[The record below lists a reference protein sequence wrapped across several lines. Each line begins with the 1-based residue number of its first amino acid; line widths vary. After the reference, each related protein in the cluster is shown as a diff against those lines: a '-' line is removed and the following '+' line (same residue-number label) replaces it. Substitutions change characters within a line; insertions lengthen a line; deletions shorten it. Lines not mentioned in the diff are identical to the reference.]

1 MRGRTLKIR
10 TLSVPCVRPE
20 SLHWLQSTDS
30 VRRGHFADCP
40 FELSVQTG
48 GGHSPPLGA
57 VRPSVRRLNQEIT
70 SWSLVLDHHVYE
82 SARGA
87 A

>member
-1 MRGRTLKIR
+1 MRGRTLETR
-10 TLSVPCVRPE
+10 TLSASCVRPE
-20 SLHWLQSTDS
+20 PLHWLQSIDS

-57 VRPSVRRLNQEIT
+57 VRPSVRPPRGMAVNVTWRVGGQVRKE
-70 SWSLVLDHHVYE
+70 DG
-82 SARGA
+82 ARP
-87 A
+87 